1 MTIVSRCAL
10 TCLAAVFAGLPPAL
24 HAQNQTPANVKYT
37 GDTTAKNHAS
47 AKLSA
52 VVTNNSD
59 KPAEGGKLTFKLGSQ
74 TCSAVTDK
82 AGKGGCT
89 LILNQPAG
97 KYTVDVDFGGS
108 RSLYA
113 GASGTT
119 AAFVITK

>member
-1 MTIVSRCAL
+1 MTLISRCVFVS
-10 TCLAAVFAGLPPAL
+10 LAAVLAGIPPASN
-24 HAQNQTPANVKYT
+24 AQNQTPANVKYD
-37 GDTTAKNHAS
+37 GDASASNHAR

-52 VVTNNSD
+52 VVTDNSG

-74 TCSAVTDK
+74 TCSAMTDK

-89 LILNQPAG
+89 LIVNQPAG
-97 KYTVDVDFGGS
+97 KYTVNVDFGGT

>member
-1 MTIVSRCAL
+1 MTIVSRCVL
-10 TCLAAVFAGLPPAL
+10 TGLVAVSAGNPSAL
-24 HAQNQTPANVKYT
+24 HAQNQTPAHVKYN

-52 VVTNNSD
+52 VVTDNSD

-89 LILNQPAG
+89 VMVNQPAG
-97 KYTVDVDFGGS
+97 KYTVDVDFGGT

-113 GASGTT
+113 GPSGTT